1 MKALIRVLSCA
12 HSDIQCKPKNRHFTC
27 AIAALRCIDIGTWH
41 PVDRWGSDK
50 SVQPIGL
57 SLNVRH
63 SGWTSSPLVLAP
75 SALRTVW
82 NARIFFPLGI
92 FEIFWGCYT
101 PNPTDHTT
109 AQLFNGDCSPA
120 MCEAGGS
127 MTEVDRATW
136 VVRGTVRLLDHRTR
150 LPMFG
155 DAWYM
160 VGLHDTR

>member
-1 MKALIRVLSCA
+1 M
-12 HSDIQCKPKNRHFTC
+12 DQ
-27 AIAALRCIDIGTWH
+27 
-41 PVDRWGSDK
+41 
-50 SVQPIGL
+50 QPIGI
-57 SLNVRH
+57 
-63 SGWTSSPLVLAP
+63 GTIG
-75 SALRTVW
+75 SADCLKC
-82 NARIFFPLGI
+82 ADFFPLGI

-155 DAWYM
+155 DA
-160 VGLHDTR
+160 

>member
-82 NARIFFPLGI
+82 NARIFFHWEFSRFSG
-92 FEIFWGCYT
+92 
-101 PNPTDHTT
+101 
-109 AQLFNGDCSPA
+109 A
-120 MCEAGGS
+120 
-127 MTEVDRATW
+127 AT
-136 VVRGTVRLLDHRTR
+136 HRTQR
-150 LPMFG
+150 TTPLPNCSTAIVPLRCVKQVA
-155 DAWYM
+155 AWLRSIGPRGWSGGQSACLTTEPDFLCL
-160 VGLHDTR
+160 VTHDTW